1 MFYLAENLKKYRA
14 EKGLTQEEVAE
25 ALGVTPQSV
34 SRWERGECCP
44 DVLFLPAL
52 ANLFETSVDMLIGM
66 DTIRAESAYH
76 AIHQRASEKQRE
88 GDYRAAA
95 QIYREALLIYPSRSD
110 MMLGLAGALA
120 LDGKAELAIEWTEKG
135 LACSSNVKQNATMR
149 AALCFLYLQAGQ
161 TDRAYYLAAQL
172 PHMRESR
179 EEILPLIS
187 EARAEEELKGDIRR
201 ILLGEDA

>member
-88 GDYRAAA
+88 GDHRAA

-120 LDGKAELAIEWTEKG
+120 LDGKAEMAIEWTEKG

-172 PHMRESR
+172 PHVRESR

-187 EARAEEELKGDIRR
+187 EARTEEELKGDIRR